1 VVEKKTPER
10 VQRPGGERLVR
21 ELRVV
26 GSPENV
32 EIRGQKPKRGRKAE
46 VSGRVV

>member
-10 VQRPGGERLVR
+10 VRRHGGERLVQ

-26 GSPENV
+26 ESPENV
-32 EIRGQKPKRGRKAE
+32 ETLGQMPKRGRKAE